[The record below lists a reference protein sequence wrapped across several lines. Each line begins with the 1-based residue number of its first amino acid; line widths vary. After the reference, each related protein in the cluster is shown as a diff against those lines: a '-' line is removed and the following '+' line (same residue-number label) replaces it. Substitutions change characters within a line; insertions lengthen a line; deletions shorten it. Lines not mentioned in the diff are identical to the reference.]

1 MCLLCIAMQ
10 YAHYIILE
18 SLFLS
23 FGQVFTTIL
32 VLLFYFLY
40 AYARPYKSTL
50 VNIIEISLL
59 AYFGLFLILS
69 RATELSLPNTHLDTT
84 GVNSC
89 GKAVP
94 TISTEWIVLGV
105 LYFLPVTVLLLL
117 VGKWLCSRWFHVLR
131 YV

>member
-69 RATELSLPNTHLDTT
+69 RTTELTLPHTHLNTT
-84 GVNSC
+84 GVDSC

-94 TISTEWIVLGV
+94 TISTEWIVFGV
-105 LYFLPVTVLLLL
+105 LSFLPVTVLLLL
-117 VGKWLCSRWFHVLR
+117 VGRWLLCSKVVWILR
-131 YV
+131 